1 MNNNY
6 QTPGEEH
13 QEAVKTDILGSEIP
27 QKDNFWS
34 SLNLKTKVI
43 ILSIAIGVLPV
54 AIVGTATYNFAKT
67 SMTKQV
73 ARSQLDRNKLFA
85 EKFNEFMED
94 RFQEIDTL
102 AQNELFTDS
111 KLREIATLAQ
121 KQKVLDSF
129 KERAPVYDRLA
140 LFDLQG
146 NPLVQAKSN
155 EPFKGNYGNRDYVRQ
170 AIKTQKITLTGLKFP
185 KTGKLELEY
194 AAPVKDATT
203 GKLIGIIQARISGSQ
218 FDNLFEDYAQ
228 NHDEWHLID
237 EEGNFFA
244 GLEKDYLGHPAETHM
259 PGVQKFHEDKKPN
272 VGIYPNQ
279 MEDGSQELMSYYPVT
294 IKGKFGEL
302 ELGTLITTD
311 TTLSLAP
318 IKHLSLIIISGSF
331 LTALGVAVIAII
343 MANRITR
350 PLVETNKVVEK
361 IGRGEL
367 DVRLA
372 VAGEDE
378 LATLGANI
386 NQMAERIQQLL
397 QEQKLAAEEKMQAHS
412 TISQQE
418 ASKNEAIQ
426 TELFNFLSSIEA
438 ASSGN
443 LTVRANITDGSV
455 GIVADFFNSIIES
468 LRDIVVRVQGATSQ
482 VNNSVGSNETA
493 IRQMAEEALTQ
504 TAQIQKT
511 LTAVEEMNRSIQE
524 VASNAQTAAEVSRD
538 AANTAAT
545 SGAAIEQTVDS
556 VLKLRETIAATAK
569 KVKRLGESSQEISK
583 VISLIEQIAMQTN
596 LLAIN
601 ASIEASRAGEE
612 GRGFA
617 VVAEEVGELAA
628 KSAEATKEIEAIVEN
643 IQEETQEVVEAMEIG
658 TAQVVE
664 GTRLVQNTKQ
674 NLDRIVEV
682 SQQID
687 LLLQSISTTTVS
699 QAHTSQIVRRLMEE
713 VSQVSQRTADAS
725 HQVSTS
731 LEETVEIARQLQSS
745 VGTFKV

>member
-1 MNNNY
+1 MINKERIQLTFQDLPGKVSWQSLSLKNKACILAIFLSV
-6 QTPGEEH
+6 TP
-13 QEAVKTDILGSEIP
+13 I
-27 QKDNFWS
+27 
-34 SLNLKTKVI
+34 
-43 ILSIAIGVLPV
+43 
-54 AIVGTATYNFAKT
+54 AIVGSLAYSVVKT
-67 SMTKQV
+67 SLI
-73 ARSQLDRNKLFA
+73 SQIGQAQLIRTQGIADRFNK
-85 EKFNEFMED
+85 FMET
-94 RFQEIDTL
+94 RLNEVESLSKNPIFTEPNLSEQTTL
-102 AQNELFTDS
+102 A
-111 KLREIATLAQ
+111 R
-121 KQKVLDSF
+121 KQAILDSF
-129 KERAPVYDRLA
+129 KDNFPVYDNIVF
-140 LFDLQG
+140 FDLKG
-146 NPLVQAKSN
+146 NPLFQTKSDK
-155 EPFKGNYGNRDYVRQ
+155 PFKGNYSDREYFKE
-170 AIKTQKITLTGLKFP
+170 AIKTKKITVNGPGLS
-185 KTGKLELEY
+185 KTSGKLRIEY
-194 AAPVKDATT
+194 VVPVKNNTNNQ
-203 GKLIGIIQARISGSQ
+203 LIGVLRFYLPGENINA
-218 FDNLFEDYAQ
+218 LFEHEAK
-228 NHDEWHLID
+228 NHDEWHLVNR
-237 EEGNFFA
+237 EGLLFA
-244 GLEKDYLGHPAETHM
+244 GVEEYRLNQPAAKYLPEFDRYHQAKQST
-259 PGVQKFHEDKKPN
+259 
-272 VGIYPNQ
+272 VGIYPND
-279 MEDGSQELMSYYPVT
+279 EEEGENELISYAPVIEKDPSQEANIGVFM
-294 IKGKFGEL
+294 
-302 ELGTLITTD
+302 TTD
-311 TTLSLAP
+311 TEVSL
-318 IKHLSLIIISGSF
+318 KSLYNLNITIWLGTF
-331 LTALGVAVIAII
+331 LAAIVVTAIAIYL
-343 MANRITR
+343 ANRITK
-350 PLVETNKVVEK
+350 PLFDASQAVEK

-367 DVRLA
+367 ETRILIE
-372 VAGEDE
+372 GQDE

-397 QEQKLAAEEKMQAHS
+397 QQQQFAAEEKMQAQS

-468 LRDIVVRVQGATSQ
+468 LRDIVVRVQGATTQ
-482 VNNSVGSNETA
+482 VNTSVGSNETA
-493 IRQMAEEALTQ
+493 IRQMAEEALKQ
-504 TAQIQKT
+504 TTQIQKT

-545 SGAAIEQTVDS
+545 GGAAIEQTVDS
-556 VLKLRETIAATAK
+556 VLKLRETIASTAK

-699 QAHTSQIVRRLMEE
+699 QAQTSQIVRRLMEE

-731 LEETVEIARQLQSS
+731 LEETVEIARQLQGS

>member
-1 MNNNY
+1 MSNQELSQPIIQNLPEKSLSLKNKAIVWAISLGVIPIAIIGSIAYTVAKTSFIDRISQDQLVRTQELADRFNKFMETRLQEVDSLSQHSIFTNSQFREQATLTQKQAILNSFKDHFPVYDEIIFFDIKGNPLFQTKSDKPFQGNY
-6 QTPGEEH
+6 SDREYF
-13 QEAVKTDILGSEIP
+13 QEAI
-27 QKDNFWS
+27 
-34 SLNLKTKVI
+34 KTKKITVNGPGFSQVSGKLRI
-43 ILSIAIGVLPV
+43 EYAVPVRDSVNGQLIGVLRFRLPGDN
-54 AIVGTATYNFAKT
+54 IDGLFEHE
-67 SMTKQV
+67 TKN
-73 ARSQLDRNKLFA
+73 LDKWLLVNREGLLFA
-85 EKFNEFMED
+85 GVNKSIINQPAAIYLPGFD
-94 RFQEIDTL
+94 RYHSAKQ
-102 AQNELFTDS
+102 
-111 KLREIATLAQ
+111 AT
-121 KQKVLDSF
+121 
-129 KERAPVYDRLA
+129 
-140 LFDLQG
+140 
-146 NPLVQAKSN
+146 
-155 EPFKGNYGNRDYVRQ
+155 
-170 AIKTQKITLTGLKFP
+170 
-185 KTGKLELEY
+185 
-194 AAPVKDATT
+194 
-203 GKLIGIIQARISGSQ
+203 
-218 FDNLFEDYAQ
+218 
-228 NHDEWHLID
+228 
-237 EEGNFFA
+237 
-244 GLEKDYLGHPAETHM
+244 
-259 PGVQKFHEDKKPN
+259 
-272 VGIYPNQ
+272 VGIYPNHK
-279 MEDGSQELMSYYPVT
+279 EKIRELITYAPVIAKNPAYDANIGVLMGTNTQVSLQALHNLNRT
-294 IKGKFGEL
+294 IW
-302 ELGTLITTD
+302 LGTL
-311 TTLSLAP
+311 
-318 IKHLSLIIISGSF
+318 
-331 LTALGVAVIAII
+331 LTAAVVAAIAFYL
-343 MANRITR
+343 ANQVTKPILDTA
-350 PLVETNKVVEK
+350 KAVEK

-367 DVRLA
+367 DVRLT

-397 QEQKLAAEEKMQAHS
+397 EAQQLAAEEKMQAQS

-418 ASKNEAIQ
+418 VSKNEAIQ
-426 TELFNFLSSIEA
+426 SELFDFLNSIEA

-468 LRDIVVRVQGATSQ
+468 LRDIVVRVQSATSQ

-493 IRQMAEEALTQ
+493 IRQMAKEALTQ

-538 AANTAAT
+538 AAHTAAT
-545 SGAAIEQTVDS
+545 GGAAIEQTVDS
-556 VLKLRETIAATAK
+556 VLQLRETIASTAK

-664 GTRLVQNTKQ
+664 GTRLVQNTKH
-674 NLDRIVEV
+674 NLDRILEV

-699 QAHTSQIVRRLMEE
+699 QAQTSQIVKRLMEE

-725 HQVSTS
+725 HQVSSS
-731 LEETVEIARQLQSS
+731 LEETVEIARQLQGS